1 MPRLCSSDRKPQ
13 RSCNERPSRS
23 TDRPGHHHIEPAP
36 GGVLVHRVEA
46 GTLIPTPLSPRCPHP
61 DTRDDLVPDAFR
73 RSPKL
78 ATGSSSPRKIGAEC
92 PKPISGQLY
101 DQNLLPHLKFFCQK
115 RLPQNGSPFLGQK
128 PFLDRFLGEGA

>member
-1 MPRLCSSDRKPQ
+1 M
-13 RSCNERPSRS
+13 
-23 TDRPGHHHIEPAP
+23 
-36 GGVLVHRVEA
+36 HRAEA

-61 DTRDDLVPDAFR
+61 DTQVDLVPDAFR

-101 DQNLLPHLKFFCQK
+101 DQNLLPPPKFFFQK
-115 RLPQNGSPFLGQK
+115 RPLSGAETVFGQIFGRGGMSNFK
-128 PFLDRFLGEGA
+128 NPKIPPTGG

>member
-1 MPRLCSSDRKPQ
+1 M
-13 RSCNERPSRS
+13 
-23 TDRPGHHHIEPAP
+23 
-36 GGVLVHRVEA
+36 
-46 GTLIPTPLSPRCPHP
+46 SPRCPHP

-101 DQNLLPHLKFFCQK
+101 DQNLLPPPKFFFAET
-115 RLPQNGSPFLGQK
+115 RSTEGYPFQGRK
-128 PFLDRFLGEGA
+128 PFLDRFREAVERELKRREGVGARKATTSPK

>member
-1 MPRLCSSDRKPQ
+1 M
-13 RSCNERPSRS
+13 
-23 TDRPGHHHIEPAP
+23 
-36 GGVLVHRVEA
+36 HRVEA

-61 DTRDDLVPDAFR
+61 DTRDDRVPDAFR

-101 DQNLLPHLKFFCQK
+101 DQNLLPPPKFFFQK
-115 RLPQNGSPFLGQK
+115 RPLSGQK